1 MGETTSTS
9 PLAYGVACPGKFIA
23 TGFKSF
29 LNPHPQDPARAVQF
43 ICLEGNESGTY
54 FRGMSRLVNGA
65 AEITIPE
72 EWRLV
77 TEAEGI
83 TVQAT
88 PRAAAVLHVAVPT
101 RDRIVENHAFRPEVR
116 GVPFG
121 TQYPKELRDV
131 LVANGILNADY
142 TPNEATAAQLE
153 WKLKDP
159 EQVPARERWW
169 LTAEERERL
178 DPLRRPLPVE
188 ER

>member
-1 MGETTSTS
+1 VSS
-9 PLAYGVACPGKFIA
+9 PQA
-23 TGFKSF
+23 
-29 LNPHPQDPARAVQF
+29 
-43 ICLEGNESGTY
+43 
-54 FRGMSRLVNGA
+54 RLVNGS
-65 AEITIPE
+65 AEIAIPQ
-72 EWRLV
+72 EWKLV
-77 TEAEGI
+77 SDADGI
-83 TVQAT
+83 TVQVT
-88 PRAAAVLHVAVPT
+88 PIKSFARLMVFHQT
-101 RDRIVENHAFRPEVR
+101 RERIVIAGDQDCEFHYLVNGVRRGFANYEPYLENHAFRPEVR

-142 TPNEATAAQLE
+142 TPNEATAARLD

-178 DPLRRPLPVE
+178 DLRRPLPVE